1 MSGVLEAIRGEYPN
15 GTLTTATT
23 WNGAAF
29 VAGLVNLK
37 RPYRVVEVGANVGV
51 TSAFLANA
59 IRDNGT
65 GLLLAYELDLA
76 NCLEARNRLA
86 ALWPEGSWEVVE
98 GDFFEMV
105 TPDPVDFAFIDI
117 DPKEDYTKAY
127 EALTFAPGAVI
138 VAHDIDLYPAE
149 IIPFAERLKADGW
162 NTLTLP
168 WERGF
173 LVAVKS

>member
-1 MSGVLEAIRGEYPN
+1 MNPILEAIKYEFPN

-29 VAGLVNLK
+29 VAGLVNLQ
-37 RPYRVVEVGANVGV
+37 RPYRTIEVGANVGV
-51 TSAFLANA
+51 TSSHILNA
-59 IRDNGT
+59 IRENGT
-65 GLLLAYELDLA
+65 GLFLAFELEPRHCA
-76 NCLEARNRLA
+76 EVKARLH
-86 ALWPEGSWEVVE
+86 ALWPEGPWQVVE
-98 GDFFEMV
+98 GDFFKTI